1 MLDRLRDQEVGRE
14 SRQGG
19 FSLVELMVGITVGLI
34 ILAGAITVL
43 SNLSFSGLE
52 NSRSIRLN
60 QQMRENLDL
69 MRRELQKA
77 GYVAAYQVGVTDWS
91 DSADRDAVEAAI
103 DTFGAITLGDCFDA
117 DGDTIADECRCIGYS
132 YDLDE
137 DGVKDDPG
145 ELFGF
150 RQNGAVIES
159 GTGVDCAGGGSWEAI
174 SDTAV
179 SIQANGF
186 YFKIDPDDSVDYE
199 IEEGGVNEV
208 GCGAGDVCLARR
220 KIIVAMDAV
229 LSSDNTVTASLR
241 DEVKLKNDRY
251 YTEP

>member
-1 MLDRLRDQEVGRE
+1 MVSPSASKQSPNVIAPKVSIAASTASLSAE
-14 SRQGG
+14 S
-19 FSLVELMVGITVGLI
+19 
-34 ILAGAITVL
+34 
-43 SNLSFSGLE
+43 
-52 NSRSIRLN
+52 
-60 QQMRENLDL
+60 
-69 MRRELQKA
+69 LQS
-77 GYVAAYQVGVTDWS
+77 VTP
-91 DSADRDAVEAAI
+91 
-103 DTFGAITLGDCFDA
+103 TF
-117 DGDTIADECRCIGYS
+117 GYS

-174 SDTAV
+174 SDTAI

-186 YFKIDPDDSVDYE
+186 YFKIDPDDSVNYE
-199 IEEGGVNEV
+199 IEEGGVNEA